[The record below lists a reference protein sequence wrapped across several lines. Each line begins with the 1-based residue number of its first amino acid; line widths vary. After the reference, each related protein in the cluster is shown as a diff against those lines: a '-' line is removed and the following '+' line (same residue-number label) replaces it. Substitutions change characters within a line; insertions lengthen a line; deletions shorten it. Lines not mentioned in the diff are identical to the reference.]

1 MMEYSVILFPS
12 ANYSIWTARLLKK
25 AGIERRM
32 MPIPRDLSSDC
43 GYCVRIRSLDA
54 EKAKEV
60 LQKGGVEFVKIE
72 KLIQFP
78 GRPHP
83 RPLSS
88 RGGETMDK
96 P

>member
-1 MMEYSVILFPS
+1 MIDYSVILFQS

-43 GYCVRIRSLDA
+43 GYCVRIRSLDE
-54 EKAKEV
+54 EKVKEV
-60 LQKGGVEFVKIE
+60 LRKGGVEFIRIE
-72 KLIQFP
+72 SLAPFR
-78 GRPHP
+78 GGPHP

-88 RGGETMDK
+88 RRGETMDK